1 MDLTKLSD
9 ADLLALHKGDLQSIS
24 DEGLGLL
31 KEPAAQPQISDENA
45 FMQAARGF
53 SQRGKEA
60 AVGLAELTGL
70 VPESVSQNV
79 NAEREWV
86 KQRPMA
92 QIGSTAADIA
102 MTAPVALANPALAST
117 VSGGG
122 LLGAGY
128 GYATTPGNVNERVLS
143 GAKEMAGGVAGGIA
157 GKALPYS
164 ATVVNRLT
172 APFREGGRQEIMS
185 RMLRNVVGES
195 APSVAT
201 RLENANQLIK
211 GSSSTTGSLPT
222 AAEAGQSGG
231 LSALQRWAEQANPE
245 QYAFRKAQNAA
256 ARKSALSKIAG
267 DEIAMETAKAIRRA
281 ETAPLYESAKSEF
294 VPVDDELRGLL
305 KRPSMSKA
313 LGYAEDIAAEQGA
326 PISQAMKEQILAGDK
341 TGQISGE
348 ALHWLKIG
356 LDAMKNDPKNPLT
369 KVQQNALSGTID
381 AFENWRGA
389 NIPTYA
395 EAQEAYSKL
404 SRPISQMQIGR
415 ELEKK
420 LIPALSEGTALTREN
435 ANQFAQALR
444 EGNITARKATGF
456 KGATLENTMTPE
468 QLNVLQNIQ
477 SDLARKASA
486 EELGR
491 GIGSNTFQN
500 LAMQDLA
507 QAAGYPGAMIAR
519 GVNRIPL
526 VGEILTDLAE
536 KGVESKNQLMK
547 NELADI
553 LLDPKRTSELL
564 RKPESEISKYFKSNK
579 YGVVPAVVGSAIA
592 NKLGE

>member
-9 ADLLALHKGDLQSIS
+9 DDLLALHKGDLQSIS
-24 DEGLGLL
+24 DEGLSVLSS
-31 KEPAAQPQISDENA
+31 PATKPQMSDENA
-45 FMQAARGF
+45 LMQAVRGF

-79 NAEREWV
+79 RAEREWV

-117 VSGGG
+117 VSGGA

-128 GYATTPGNVNERVLS
+128 GYGTTPGNVNERVLS
-143 GAKEMAGGVAGGIA
+143 GTKEMAGGAAGGAI
-157 GKALPYS
+157 GKAIPY
-164 ATVVNRLT
+164 AGTVINRMT
-172 APFREGGRQEIMS
+172 APFREGGREEILARLLKS
-185 RMLRNVVGES
+185 SIGDN

-201 RLENANQLIK
+201 RLEESSQLVK
-211 GSSSTTGSLPT
+211 GSLPT

-231 LSALQRWAEQANPE
+231 LSAIQRWAEQANPE
-245 QYAFRKAQNAA
+245 QYAFRSAQNAA
-256 ARKSALSKIAG
+256 ARKSALNKIAG
-267 DEIAMETAKAIRRA
+267 NEMAMEVAKNIRRA
-281 ETAPLYESAKSEF
+281 ETSPLYEAAKSEF
-294 VPVDDELRGLL
+294 VPVDTELRALL

-313 LGYAEDIAAEQGA
+313 LGYAEDIAAEQGT
-326 PISQAMKEQILAGDK
+326 PISQAMKEQILAGDE

-369 KVQQNALSGTID
+369 KVQQNALGGTID
-381 AFENWRGA
+381 AFENWRGV
-389 NIPTYA
+389 NMPTYA
-395 EAQEAYSKL
+395 EAQEAYAKL
-404 SRPISQMQIGR
+404 SKPVSQMQIGR

-420 LIPALSEGTALTREN
+420 LTPALAEGTALTREN

-444 EGNITARKATGF
+444 EGDITARKATGF

-486 EELGR
+486 QELGR
-491 GIGSNTFQN
+491 GVGSNTFQN
-500 LAMQDLA
+500 IAMQDLA
-507 QAAGYPGAMIAR
+507 QAAGYPGAMLAR

-526 VGEILTDLAE
+526 IGELLTDVAE
-536 KGVESKNQLMK
+536 AGVKGKEQIMKNQ
-547 NELADI
+547 LADI
-553 LLDPKRTSELL
+553 LLDPKKTAELL
-564 RKPESEISKYFKSNK
+564 RKPEGRAALIF
-579 YGVVPAVVGSAIA
+579 A
-592 NKLGE
+592 NKQLGILPGVAGASLSNFGEQ